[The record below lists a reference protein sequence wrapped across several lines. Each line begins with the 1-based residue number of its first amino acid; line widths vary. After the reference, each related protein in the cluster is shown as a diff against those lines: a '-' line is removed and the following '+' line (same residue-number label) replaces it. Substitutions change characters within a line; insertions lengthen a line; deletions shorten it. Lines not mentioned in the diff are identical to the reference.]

1 MSLILKN
8 KSVRKLVLPIL
19 TIIIFA
25 FIIQKI
31 LQYCFEIYTF
41 NMFSFL
47 RNIVFVILLWNV
59 NRNKTLS
66 NYDYGLILFLISLYF
81 YNYYLETDAENIYLG
96 QDVVMLPLTI
106 PGYYF
111 IHLDKLQTNKTIIR
125 DYEDV
130 YIPNLS
136 PTQKDKNIW
145 YQYNNFQIG
154 DVTYY
159 IIFTSISKYDPHL
172 SFWFHYG
179 NHKTKE
185 SYHYNEK
192 FPLKQ
197 FITSRNGDE
206 YTSLCKT
213 DNFEYK
219 YIIDFSKNKNSI
231 YLKTKD
237 VDFLYNGVI
246 ETKYNQF
253 LGKVFPFSLLGHFI
267 PGIHGQITADN
278 EERFND
284 QLIIT
289 GGEAIINN
297 IQYKNCSAWQD
308 TLMGLNTY
316 FMTTWLWVYQ
326 RSENFC
332 IYTVW
337 YSDPEYYNSPDTVK
351 IIYIYD
357 IKNNKVIVN
366 GSTFTSDRNFIKF
379 TGVSECV
386 VDTLGTS
393 VQQKEFYYKYN
404 IKTPNFYAKIQSVE
418 GSSIKVCDDKYM
430 YERVDKKVD
439 YENMEEL
446 MKVMEEIRYD
456 EFCNKSMF
464 HIIYNGK
471 EYNETATVVVDS
483 MTWKYGWPTGYK
495 KRNSSFFSYDH
506 PFYTND
512 ANRDKLNGK
521 I

>member
-1 MSLILKN
+1 
-8 KSVRKLVLPIL
+8 
-19 TIIIFA
+19 
-25 FIIQKI
+25 
-31 LQYCFEIYTF
+31 
-41 NMFSFL
+41 MFSFL

-351 IIYIYD
+351 IIYI
-357 IKNNKVIVN
+357 
-366 GSTFTSDRNFIKF
+366 
-379 TGVSECV
+379 
-386 VDTLGTS
+386 
-393 VQQKEFYYKYN
+393 
-404 IKTPNFYAKIQSVE
+404 
-418 GSSIKVCDDKYM
+418 
-430 YERVDKKVD
+430 
-439 YENMEEL
+439 
-446 MKVMEEIRYD
+446 
-456 EFCNKSMF
+456 
-464 HIIYNGK
+464 
-471 EYNETATVVVDS
+471 
-483 MTWKYGWPTGYK
+483 
-495 KRNSSFFSYDH
+495 
-506 PFYTND
+506 
-512 ANRDKLNGK
+512 
-521 I
+521 